1 MSLLGIRFNVEREG
15 FGREIRGSWDRL
27 RACQFCQG
35 QSPDDL
41 IIFEYDFE
49 VEEYIH
55 DATNLVGDIAA
66 QGRALHVSQSFSGPP
81 QSSGIVI
88 SQVPCPQALALQVQ
102 EAIDRAVET
111 ILCESPISEPTIH

>member
-41 IIFEYDFE
+41 IICEYDFE

-66 QGRALHVSQSFSGPP
+66 QGRALHVSQSFSG
-81 QSSGIVI
+81 SRNGSALV
-88 SQVPCPQALALQVQ
+88 VCLVACPDSLVLEIQG
-102 EAIDRAVET
+102 AIDTAVEE
-111 ILCESPISEPTIH
+111 ILGALPVLSVN